1 MMPRTT
7 PALQDERFLL
17 LETLG
22 HGGMASVFR
31 AFDRVEQRV
40 VALKAPADT
49 DRAGPS
55 NPLSTE
61 FEVWSRLQHPNV
73 VQAYE
78 LGTARTGPLTPGAP
92 YLVIEHV
99 RGGPLNRVLR
109 VGREAPAAIEDVA
122 VQLLRGLGHV
132 HDAGLVHRDL
142 KPGNVLVRVG
152 RRGSAQVKLTDFGLA
167 VNRGLQGEAGTISG
181 SLPFVAP
188 EVLLGRPLDGRAD
201 LYGLGILLYHL
212 ATGEMPA
219 RSRKVD
225 DLMRWHLAGPPADPR
240 RARPRFPGR
249 LARFIARLTARMP
262 EQRPSDCAEALSLL
276 GAGRRWASPPRPGAL
291 CRGLRARLRLA
302 MDAARLGA
310 RRLFVLPRGR
320 ASSRELERQAGV
332 WSQIHG
338 LLFHRLDAP
347 AGTDPSPL
355 SRLVLRLL
363 LERSAESSTLVA
375 RHALDRWF
383 PLKLVAGVP
392 LWDRTLETSTL
403 SRDERILAHAASR
416 LGSFLLDC
424 SARRSLVI
432 HVARDAAGDPLAR
445 QLIEQM
451 ISSFDPPAPDAT
463 RGGFL
468 LMVDE
473 AFSSATRRGR
483 PSRG

>member
-167 VNRGLQGEAGTISG
+167 VNRGLRGEAGTISG

-262 EQRPSDCAEALSLL
+262 EQRPGDGAEALSLL
-276 GAGRRWASPPRPGAL
+276 GAGRRWASPRRTGAL

-347 AGTDPSPL
+347 
-355 SRLVLRLL
+355 LVPVEARGR
-363 LERSAESSTLVA
+363 RSALGPDARNIHPVAGREDPGSRRESSGK
-375 RHALDRWF
+375 F
-383 PLKLVAGVP
+383 PAG
-392 LWDRTLETSTL
+392 
-403 SRDERILAHAASR
+403 
-416 LGSFLLDC
+416 LLR
-424 SARRSLVI
+424 AP
-432 HVARDAAGDPLAR
+432 VARDSRRAR
-445 QLIEQM
+445 
-451 ISSFDPPAPDAT
+451 
-463 RGGFL
+463 RGGR
-468 LMVDE
+468 
-473 AFSSATRRGR
+473 SAGPPTDRADDFELRSPGARRDARRLPADGGRGLQLCHSTR
-483 PSRG
+483 